1 MVKPLMF
8 LKAIQ
13 RIYVKKMSMKEL
25 TNAERKKVLEVAK
38 KIYAH
43 KLMQAKGFDILAR
56 KAKDER
62 IKQLLLRISG
72 DEAGHAEFW
81 SEKIKELGGKRQGA
95 TKTFF
100 RDWKVG
106 FMMQILGTKGFFEWA
121 VVGEEEGVRDL
132 AVQAENIRD
141 SATSQTW
148 SRTASDERLH
158 LERMK
163 TEVLGMEA
171 WEIQGGGGVRDM
183 IFGAN
188 DGLVSTLAFVAG
200 VVGAITNPSI
210 VLLSGVAELFAG
222 TISMAVGSYQSSK
235 SELEVLERE
244 NRRKQVK
251 KRKTPEEEKE
261 ELIRFYEAEG
271 FKRGEAEAIV
281 DRVVKEK
288 ELPLQATTIEQLGLA
303 PEEVGNPVK
312 AGVLCGVSFGLAA
325 LVPILPFVLPICIWD
340 AMIASVI
347 GTVVTLFGVG
357 AMKTIFSRKNWVWS
371 GLEMMGIGASA
382 AAITYMI
389 GTMFSMII

>member
-1 MVKPLMF
+1 M
-8 LKAIQ
+8 
-13 RIYVKKMSMKEL
+13 KKMSMKEL
-25 TNAERKKVLEVAK
+25 TNVERKKLLDAAK

-56 KAKDER
+56 RAEDER

-72 DEAGHAEFW
+72 DEADHADFW
-81 SEKIKELGGKRQGA
+81 SERIKELGGKRQVA
-95 TKTFF
+95 TKTFL

-106 FMMQILGTKGFFEWA
+106 FMMRILGTKGFFEWA
-121 VVGEEEGVRDL
+121 VVGEEESIRDL
-132 AVQAENIRD
+132 AIQAENIRD
-141 SATSQTW
+141 MATSQAW

-171 WEIQGGGGVRDM
+171 WEIRGGGGVRDM

-200 VVGAITNPSI
+200 VFGAITNPSI

-244 NRRKQVK
+244 SRRKKVK
-251 KRKTPEEEKE
+251 RGTTAEEERN
-261 ELIRFYEAEG
+261 ELIKFYQTEG
-271 FKRGEAEAIV
+271 FQKGEAEAIV
-281 DRVVKEK
+281 ERIVKEK
-288 ELPLQATTIEQLGLA
+288 ELPTQAGTLEKLGFA
-303 PEEVGNPVK
+303 PEELGSPIK
-312 AGVLCGVSFGLAA
+312 AGILCGVSFGLAA
-325 LVPILPFVLPICIWD
+325 LVPILPFAFPISSWE
-340 AMIASVI
+340 ALIASII
-347 GTVVTLFGVG
+347 GTMATLFGVG
-357 AMKTIFSRKNWVWS
+357 AMKTIFSRKSWVWS
-371 GLEMMGIGASA
+371 GLEMMVIGASA

-389 GTMFSMII
+389 GTLFSLIV

>member
-1 MVKPLMF
+1 M
-8 LKAIQ
+8 
-13 RIYVKKMSMKEL
+13 KKMPMKEL
-25 TNAERKKVLEVAK
+25 TSVERKKLLDAAE
-38 KIYAH
+38 KIYAN
-43 KLMQAKGFDILAR
+43 KLMQAKGFGILAR
-56 KAKDER
+56 KAEDER

-72 DEAGHAEFW
+72 DESDHAEFW
-81 SEKIKELGGKRQGA
+81 SERIKELGGKRQGA
-95 TKTFF
+95 TKTFL

-106 FMMQILGTKGFFEWA
+106 FMMRILGTKGFFEWA
-121 VVGEEEGVRDL
+121 VVGEEESIRDL

-141 SATSQTW
+141 AATSQAW

-171 WEIQGGGGVRDM
+171 WEIRGGGGVRDM

-200 VVGAITNPSI
+200 VFGAITNPSI
-210 VLLSGVAELFAG
+210 VLLSGIAELFAG

-244 NRRKQVK
+244 SQRKKVK
-251 KRKTPEEEKE
+251 KGTTAEEERN
-261 ELIRFYEAEG
+261 ELIKFYQKEG
-271 FKRGEAEAIV
+271 FKKGEAEAIV
-281 DRVVKEK
+281 ERISKEK
-288 ELPLQATTIEQLGLA
+288 ELPTQAGTLEKLGFA
-303 PEEVGNPVK
+303 PEELGNSIK

-325 LVPILPFVLPICIWD
+325 LVPILPFAFPVSSWEAL
-340 AMIASVI
+340 IASII
-347 GTVVTLFGVG
+347 GTMVTLFGVG

-371 GLEMMGIGASA
+371 GLEMMVIGASA

-389 GTMFSMII
+389 GTLFSLIV

>member
-1 MVKPLMF
+1 
-8 LKAIQ
+8 
-13 RIYVKKMSMKEL
+13 MKEL
-25 TNAERKKVLEVAK
+25 TSVERKKLLDAAE
-38 KIYAH
+38 KIYAN
-43 KLMQAKGFDILAR
+43 KLMQAKGFGILAR
-56 KAKDER
+56 KAEDER

-72 DEAGHAEFW
+72 DESDHAEFW
-81 SEKIKELGGKRQGA
+81 SERIKELGGKSKGA
-95 TKTFF
+95 TKTFL

-106 FMMQILGTKGFFEWA
+106 FMMRILGTKGFFEWA
-121 VVGEEEGVRDL
+121 VVGEEESIRDL

-141 SATSQTW
+141 AATSQAW

-171 WEIQGGGGVRDM
+171 WEIRGGGGVRDM

-200 VVGAITNPSI
+200 VFGAITNPSI
-210 VLLSGVAELFAG
+210 VLLSGIAELFAG

-244 NRRKQVK
+244 SHRKKVK
-251 KRKTPEEEKE
+251 KGTTAEKE
-261 ELIRFYEAEG
+261 RNELIKFYQKEG
-271 FKRGEAEAIV
+271 FKKGEAEAIV
-281 DRVVKEK
+281 ERISKEK
-288 ELPLQATTIEQLGLA
+288 ELPTQAGTLEKLGFA
-303 PEEVGNPVK
+303 PEELGNPIK

-325 LVPILPFVLPICIWD
+325 VVPILPFAFPVSSWEAL
-340 AMIASVI
+340 IASII
-347 GTVVTLFGVG
+347 GTMATLFGVG

-371 GLEMMGIGASA
+371 GLEMMVIGASA

-389 GTMFSMII
+389 GTLFSLIV

>member
-1 MVKPLMF
+1 
-8 LKAIQ
+8 
-13 RIYVKKMSMKEL
+13 MSVKEL
-25 TNAERKKVLEVAK
+25 MNVERKRLLETAK

-43 KLMQAKGFDILAR
+43 KLVQAKGFDILAR

-62 IKQLLLRISG
+62 IKQLLLRISS

-81 SEKIKELGGKRQGA
+81 SERIKELGGKHQGA
-95 TKTFF
+95 TKTFL
-100 RDWKVG
+100 RGWKVG
-106 FMMQILGTKGFFEWA
+106 FMMRILGTKGFFEWA
-121 VVGEEEGVRDL
+121 VVGEEESIRDL

-141 SATSQTW
+141 AATSQAW

-171 WEIQGGGGVRDM
+171 WEIRGGGGVRDM

-200 VVGAITNPSI
+200 VFGAITNPSI

-244 NRRKQVK
+244 SQRKKVK
-251 KRKTPEEEKE
+251 KGTTAEEQRE
-261 ELIRFYEAEG
+261 ELIKFYEAEG
-271 FKRGEAEAIV
+271 FKKGEAEAIV
-281 DRVVKEK
+281 DRIVKEK
-288 ELPLQATTIEQLGLA
+288 ELPTQADTLEELGLA
-303 PEEVGNPVK
+303 PEELGSPVK
-312 AGVLCGVSFGLAA
+312 AGVLCGISFGLAA
-325 LVPILPFVLPICIWD
+325 LVPILPFFFPISSWE
-340 AMIASVI
+340 ALIASII
-347 GTVVTLFGVG
+347 GTMATLFGVG

-371 GLEMMGIGASA
+371 GLEMMVIGASA

-389 GTMFSMII
+389 GTLFSLIV

>member
-1 MVKPLMF
+1 
-8 LKAIQ
+8 
-13 RIYVKKMSMKEL
+13 VKKMSIKEL
-25 TNAERKKVLEVAK
+25 TSVERKKLLDAAK
-38 KIYAH
+38 KIHAH

-72 DEAGHAEFW
+72 DEADHAEFW
-81 SEKIKELGGKRQGA
+81 FERIKELGGKRQGA

-106 FMMQILGTKGFFEWA
+106 FMMRILGTKGFFEWA
-121 VVGEEEGVRDL
+121 VVGEEEGVHDL

-141 SATSQTW
+141 ATTSQAW
-148 SRTASDERLH
+148 SRTTSDERLH

-171 WEIQGGGGVRDM
+171 WEIRGGGGVRDM

-244 NRRKQVK
+244 GQRKKVK
-251 KRKTPEEEKE
+251 KRKTPEEERE
-261 ELIRFYEAEG
+261 ELIKFYEAEG
-271 FKRGEAEAIV
+271 FKREEAEAIV
-281 DRVVKEK
+281 DRIVKEK
-288 ELPLQATTIEQLGLA
+288 ELPLQVSALEELGLA
-303 PEEVGNPVK
+303 PKELGKPVK

-325 LVPILPFVLPICIWD
+325 LVPILPFALPIGIWD

-347 GTVVTLFGVG
+347 GTVATLFGVG
-357 AMKTIFSRKNWVWS
+357 AMKTIFSRRNWVRS
-371 GLEMMGIGASA
+371 GFEMMGIGASA
-382 AAITYMI
+382 AAITYII
-389 GTMFSMII
+389 GTLFSMII

>member
-1 MVKPLMF
+1 MPMN
-8 LKAIQ
+8 
-13 RIYVKKMSMKEL
+13 EL
-25 TNAERKKVLEVAK
+25 TNVESKRLLDAAK
-38 KIYAH
+38 KIHAH
-43 KLMQAKGFDILAR
+43 KLMQAKGFGILAR
-56 KAKDER
+56 KAKDET
-62 IKQLLLRISG
+62 IKQLLLRIG
-72 DEAGHAEFW
+72 VDEASHAEFW
-81 SEKIKELGGKRQGA
+81 FERIKELGGKNEGA
-95 TKTFF
+95 TKAFL
-100 RDWKVG
+100 REWKVG
-106 FMMQILGTKGFFEWA
+106 FMMRILGTKGFLEWA

-141 SATSQTW
+141 SATSQAW
-148 SRTASDERLH
+148 SRTASDEKLH

-171 WEIQGGGGVRDM
+171 WEIRGGGGVRDM

-210 VLLSGVAELFAG
+210 VLLSGIAELFAG
-222 TISMAVGSYQSSK
+222 TISMAVGSYQSAK

-244 NRRKQVK
+244 GQRKKVK
-251 KRKTPEEEKE
+251 KGKTPEEERE
-261 ELIRFYEAEG
+261 ELIKFYESEG

-288 ELPLQATTIEQLGLA
+288 DLPLQATTIEQLGLA
-303 PEEVGNPVK
+303 PEELGNPAK

-325 LVPILPFVLPICIWD
+325 LVPILPFALPIDIWD

-347 GTVVTLFGVG
+347 GTAASLFGVG
-357 AMKTIFSRKNWVWS
+357 AMKTIFSRRNWVRS

-382 AAITYMI
+382 AAITYLI
-389 GTMFSMII
+389 GTLFSMII

>member
-1 MVKPLMF
+1 MLTN
-8 LKAIQ
+8 
-13 RIYVKKMSMKEL
+13 EL
-25 TNAERKKVLEVAK
+25 TNVERKKLLDAAK
-38 KIYAH
+38 KIQAH
-43 KLMQAKGFDILAR
+43 KLMQAKGFGILAR

-62 IKQLLLRISG
+62 IKQLLLRIG
-72 DEAGHAEFW
+72 DDEASHAEFW
-81 SEKIKELGGKRQGA
+81 FERIEELGGKHEGA
-95 TKTFF
+95 SKTFL

-106 FMMQILGTKGFFEWA
+106 FMMRILGTKGFLEWA

-141 SATSQTW
+141 SATSQVW

-171 WEIQGGGGVRDM
+171 WEIRGGGGVRDM

-200 VVGAITNPSI
+200 VVGAITNPSV

-244 NRRKQVK
+244 GQRKKVK
-251 KRKTPEEEKE
+251 KGKTPEEERE
-261 ELIRFYEAEG
+261 ELITFYEAEG

-288 ELPLQATTIEQLGLA
+288 EVPLQATTIEQLGLA
-303 PEEVGNPVK
+303 PEELGKPVK

-325 LVPILPFVLPICIWD
+325 LVPILPFALPIGIWD

-347 GTVVTLFGVG
+347 GTVATLFGVG
-357 AMKTIFSRKNWVWS
+357 AMKTIFSRRNWVRS

-382 AAITYMI
+382 AVITYII
-389 GTMFSMII
+389 GTLFSMII